1 LPVALH
7 AIICYNNGTA
17 EENIHSSLLLLI
29 TMTKLEKVINSLETA
44 LAVINGEMY
53 HGEDLHFV
61 KGYSRSAIE
70 HAVIDL
76 QKVKDA
82 L

>member
-1 LPVALH
+1 
-7 AIICYNNGTA
+7 
-17 EENIHSSLLLLI
+17 
-29 TMTKLEKVINSLETA
+29 MTKLERVINSLETA
-44 LAVINGEMY
+44 LQVINGEVY

-70 HAVIDL
+70 NSLIEL
-76 QKVKDA
+76 QQIKDA

>member
-1 LPVALH
+1 
-7 AIICYNNGTA
+7 
-17 EENIHSSLLLLI
+17 
-29 TMTKLEKVINSLETA
+29 MTQLEKIINSLETA
-44 LAVINGEMY
+44 LAVINGQVY

-70 HAVIDL
+70 NALLDL
-76 QKVKDA
+76 EKIKGA

>member
-1 LPVALH
+1 M
-7 AIICYNNGTA
+7 GTA
-17 EENIHSSLLLLI
+17 ENSLLPLLLL

-44 LAVINGEMY
+44 LQVINGEMY

-70 HAVIDL
+70 NAVIDL
-76 QKVKDA
+76 EKIKAA